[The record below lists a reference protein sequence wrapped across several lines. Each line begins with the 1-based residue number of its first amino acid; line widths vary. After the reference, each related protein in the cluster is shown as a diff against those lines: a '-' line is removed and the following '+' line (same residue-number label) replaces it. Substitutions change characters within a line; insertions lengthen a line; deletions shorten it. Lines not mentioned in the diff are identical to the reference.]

1 MCLDTSEILWSAF
14 LLQMFWL
21 LFLQFFSVCAFV
33 CLSLWV
39 HIRKWFWSLI
49 QQEYRLTYYD
59 HLITLSF
66 FNVVQ
71 SLSHVQ
77 LSATPWIV
85 ACQAPLSFTISD
97 LLKFMSIQSV
107 MPTNHLILSHC
118 LLLLPSILLTINV
131 CSNESAL
138 GIRWPKYLRFSY
150 SNSSSN
156 EYSGLISFRIDWLD
170 LLAIQGTLSSLFQH
184 HYLKVS
190 ILWHSAFFII

>member
-1 MCLDTSEILWSAF
+1 
-14 LLQMFWL
+14 MFWL
-21 LFLQFFSVCAFV
+21 LFLQFFSVCVFV

-66 FNVVQ
+66 FNVVVQ

-118 LLLLPSILLTINV
+118 LLLLPSILLPINV
-131 CSNESAL
+131 CSNEPAL

-150 SNSSSN
+150 SSSSSN

-170 LLAIQGTLSSLFQH
+170 LLAIQGTLNSLFQH